1 MKRFALASIAALA
14 LSLAPA
20 LLTAPAEAESR
31 VQGRH
36 GPRPGVH
43 AGFPRQ
49 AFHPGHRFDRD
60 GHGHFH
66 GRFVH
71 PGFHVY
77 TPYVRHQVGP
87 VWVPTPGYWAWDG
100 WRWVWATGYWAR

>member
-14 LSLAPA
+14 LSLRPA
-20 LLTAPAEAESR
+20 LLTVPAEAESR

-36 GPRPGVH
+36 GPGVH

-49 AFHPGHRFDRD
+49 AFHPGHRFDRG
-60 GHGHFH
+60 GHGRFH

-71 PGFHVY
+71 PGFHVH
-77 TPYVRHQVGP
+77 TPYVRPHVGP
-87 VWVPTPGYWAWDG
+87 VVCDSRLLGLGRLALGMGDRILGALT
-100 WRWVWATGYWAR
+100 R